1 MSDAPDTTWPTLP
14 AASEPSDPPQPRP
27 LAILI
32 EQYVTAGQGMRWTAE
47 EALRFEGTREQ
58 GRDAALRIA
67 RTFRPQHPA
76 MDSGRT
82 IYRSN
87 PDVLQV
93 IVAGAVQN
101 FRFRVLVVE
110 LLEDVPN

>member
-1 MSDAPDTTWPTLP
+1 MSNTPDTTWPTLP
-14 AASEPSDPPQPRP
+14 EASEPSDPPRPLP
-27 LAILI
+27 LAILV
-32 EQYVTAGQGMRWTAE
+32 EQYVTAGQPMRWTAE

-67 RTFRPQHPA
+67 RTFRPQHPT

-101 FRFRVLVVE
+101 FRFRVLLVE
-110 LLEDVPN
+110 LVEDVPS